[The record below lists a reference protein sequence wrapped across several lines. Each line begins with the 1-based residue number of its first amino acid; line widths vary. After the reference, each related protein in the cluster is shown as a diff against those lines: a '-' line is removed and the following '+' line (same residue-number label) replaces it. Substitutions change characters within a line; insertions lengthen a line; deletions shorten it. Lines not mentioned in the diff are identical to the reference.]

1 METSLGTPDRYYQY
15 AIIDSSRIVFSGTG
29 RKDEM
34 VWSVPGQS
42 LVDRSQLYDRRM
54 AGSRALHTVN
64 NNTYCS
70 WTLHTVNNNSVG
82 S

>member
-1 METSLGTPDRYYQY
+1 VQSSNSSLCL
-15 AIIDSSRIVFSGTG
+15 AETG

-42 LVDRSQLYDRRM
+42 LVDWSQLYDGRM

-64 NNTYCS
+64 NNT
-70 WTLHTVNNNSVG
+70 VG